1 MQLRTYNSDGSSS
14 GLVEFGR
21 VPIFEDDKGIQA
33 LKEAIIAIRANNRQ
47 GTASSKTRAEV
58 SGGGRKPFRQKGTGM
73 ARQGSRRSPILVGG
87 GVAMGPKPRH
97 YGKKVNKKSK
107 ALAFKRALSDRAADG
122 SLLVIDEFTV
132 PEAKTRLMV
141 NILKQIVPERGSILM
156 VDKKFQEPVIL
167 ASRNLA
173 AVDMEE
179 APYLNLL
186 QLSLYDTI
194 LISKAG
200 LETVLNRMEED
211 N

>member
-1 MQLRTYNSDGSSS
+1 MQLKTYNSDGSSS
-14 GLVEFGR
+14 GLVEFDR

-87 GVAMGPKPRH
+87 GVAMGPKPRQ
-97 YGKKVNKKSK
+97 YGKKVNKKVK

-122 SLLVIDEFTV
+122 SLLVIDEFAV
-132 PEAKTRLMV
+132 PEAKTRLVV

-156 VDKKFQEPVIL
+156 VDMKFQEPVIL

-173 AVDMEE
+173 AVDLEE

-200 LETVLNRMEED
+200 LETVLNRLEED

>member
-1 MQLRTYNSDGSSS
+1 MHLKTYNSDGSAN
-14 GLVEFGR
+14 GLVEFDRG
-21 VPIFEDDKGIQA
+21 PILEGDKGIHA
-33 LKEAIIAIRANNRQ
+33 LKEAIVAIRANNRQ
-47 GTASSKTRAEV
+47 GTASSKTRAQV
-58 SGGGRKPFRQKGTGM
+58 SGSGKKPFRQKGTGR
-73 ARQGSRRSPILVGG
+73 ARQGSHRSPIQVGG
-87 GVAMGPKPRH
+87 GVAMGPKPRNF
-97 YGKKVNKKSK
+97 GKKVNKKVK
-107 ALAFKRALSDRAADG
+107 ALAFKRALSDRAGDG

-156 VDKKFQEPVIL
+156 VDLKFEEPVIL

-173 AVDMEE
+173 GVDLAE
-179 APYLNLL
+179 APNLNLL

>member
-1 MQLRTYNSDGSSS
+1 MQLETYNSDGSSI
-14 GLVEFGR
+14 GLEEFGR
-21 VPIFEDDKGIQA
+21 VPAFEDGKGLQA
-33 LKEAIIAIRANNRQ
+33 LKEVITAIQANNRQ
-47 GTASSKTRAEV
+47 GTASSKTRAQV

-87 GVAMGPKPRH
+87 GAAMGPKPRNF
-97 YGKKVNKKSK
+97 GKKVNKKVK
-107 ALAFKRALSDRAADG
+107 ALAVQRALSDRAADG
-122 SLLVIDEFTV
+122 SLLVIEEFAV
-132 PEAKTRLMV
+132 PQAKTRLMV

-156 VDKKFQEPVIL
+156 VDRKFQELVVL

-173 AVDMEE
+173 SVDLEE
-179 APYLNLL
+179 ARYLNPL

-200 LETVLNRMEED
+200 LETVLNRMQAD